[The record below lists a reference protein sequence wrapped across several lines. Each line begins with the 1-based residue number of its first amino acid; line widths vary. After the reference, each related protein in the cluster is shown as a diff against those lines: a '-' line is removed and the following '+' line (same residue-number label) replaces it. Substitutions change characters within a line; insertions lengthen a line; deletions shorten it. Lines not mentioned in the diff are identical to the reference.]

1 MTNPPAN
8 DWPQR
13 MALHMAMTKPVSVPE
28 PMPCPKCEDEEMEPL
43 WQREEGELPP
53 PFVCPSCLHLIEE
66 EPS

>member
-1 MTNPPAN
+1 MTNPLPN

-43 WQREEGELPP
+43 WQREEASYRLRSYARA
-53 PFVCPSCLHLIEE
+53 VCT
-66 EPS
+66 